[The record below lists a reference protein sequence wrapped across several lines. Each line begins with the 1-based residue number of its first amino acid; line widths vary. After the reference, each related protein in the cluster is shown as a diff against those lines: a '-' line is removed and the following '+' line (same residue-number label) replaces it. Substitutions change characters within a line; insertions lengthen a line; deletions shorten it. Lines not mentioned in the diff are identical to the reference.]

1 MKRCAATPCNEVKLR
16 NNLFL
21 EPCGFTRC
29 RMSFARPRLQKKK
42 QQQKTQHLKNTSWR
56 IAPTSSLPG
65 KVTSLGMFCSDQL
78 WKYHVGMEH
87 LGYSRLP
94 VTEIIN
100 PVTYLPPFIKPL
112 IIVWQ
117 YDVIFK
123 KLHQLMPS
131 VLVDAAGAIVE
142 QSEISGTLLTPCT
155 SSYPL
160 EHPFFQQRQNL

>member
-1 MKRCAATPCNEVKLR
+1 MYCHAMQWGQLR

-42 QQQKTQHLKNTSWR
+42 KKPQHLKNTSWR
-56 IAPTSSLPG
+56 IAPTSSLSR
-65 KVTSLGMFCSDQL
+65 KVTGLGMFCSDQL
-78 WKYHVGMEH
+78 WKYHFGREH
-87 LGYSRLP
+87 LGHSRLP

-131 VLVDAAGAIVE
+131 VLVDAAGSIVE
-142 QSEISGTLLTPCT
+142 QSEISGTLLTPFT
-155 SSYPL
+155 SFYPL
-160 EHPFFQQRQNL
+160 EHTFFQQRQNL

>member
-1 MKRCAATPCNEVKLR
+1 MCCHAMQWGQLR

-42 QQQKTQHLKNTSWR
+42 KKKPQHLKNTSWR
-56 IAPTSSLPG
+56 IAPTSSLSR
-65 KVTSLGMFCSDQL
+65 KVTGLGMFCSDQL
-78 WKYHVGMEH
+78 WKYHFGREH

-117 YDVIFK
+117 YDVILK
-123 KLHQLMPS
+123 KLYQLMPS

-142 QSEISGTLLTPCT
+142 QSEISGTLLTPFT
-155 SSYPL
+155 SFYPL
-160 EHPFFQQRQNL
+160 EHTFFQQRQNL

>member
-1 MKRCAATPCNEVKLR
+1 
-16 NNLFL
+16 
-21 EPCGFTRC
+21 
-29 RMSFARPRLQKKK
+29 
-42 QQQKTQHLKNTSWR
+42 
-56 IAPTSSLPG
+56 
-65 KVTSLGMFCSDQL
+65 
-78 WKYHVGMEH
+78 MEH

-142 QSEISGTLLTPCT
+142 QSEISGTLLTPFT
-155 SSYPL
+155 SFYPL
-160 EHPFFQQRQNL
+160 EHTFFQERQNL